1 MAMKK
6 TRKINRSYFSIPITL
21 DEVLSALANTDDLPS
36 SSHLAEL
43 SDLPP
48 ESLLLFAGVWHTL
61 NPGQR
66 REILSMLHT
75 LAEENVELNFDAI
88 FKLGID
94 DEDFRVR
101 LASIDGLW
109 ENRQAWLQRKL
120 INLADQD
127 SSSEVRIAAV
137 QALERFCL
145 DAELSS
151 DEEARKHLSGLLLS
165 IYDNQNESIQLRR
178 RALEA
183 ASPLDVAKV
192 RHTIEEAFGCG
203 NREIKVSA
211 IYAMGA
217 SSNPCWLP
225 RLIPELQSDDAEIRY
240 EAVRACGEI
249 GQEDVVNWLLPL
261 LEDEDRDVQIASI
274 QALGKIGG
282 SQAREALL
290 AQKESA
296 NELLRDSAEQS
307 LYELDIYD
315 DPLSPE
321 SMGIGQGED

>member
-1 MAMKK
+1 MRK
-6 TRKINRSYFSIPITL
+6 TRKINRSYFSIHITL
-21 DEVLSALANTDDLPS
+21 DEVLSALANTDDLIFS
-36 SSHLAEL
+36 SDLEEL

-48 ESLLLFAGVWHTL
+48 ESLLLFAGIWRTL
-61 NPGQR
+61 HAGRR
-66 REILSMLHT
+66 REILSRLHT

-88 FKLGID
+88 FNLGID
-94 DEDFRVR
+94 DEDFQVR
-101 LASIDGLW
+101 LASINGLW

-120 INLADQD
+120 IDLAGQD
-127 SSSEVRIAAV
+127 SSSEVRISAV

-151 DEEARKHLSGLLLS
+151 DEEARKHLSDLLLS

-178 RALEA
+178 RSLEA

-192 RHTIEEAFGCG
+192 RHTIEKAFVCG

-225 RLIPELQSDDAEIRY
+225 RLISELQSDDAEMRY

-249 GQEDVVNWLLPL
+249 GQEDAVNWLIPL

-290 AQKESA
+290 AQMESA

-307 LYELDIYD
+307 LYELDLYD

-321 SMGIGQGED
+321 NINIGQGEG